1 MICVKKINNPHIN
14 EYARVMNC
22 VDMDNAAKQR
32 IIRNCA
38 RYGTLMKIKSGKF
51 KVIAVKKEKMT
62 ENI

>member
-1 MICVKKINNPHIN
+1 MKTNNPHIN

-22 VDMDNAAKQR
+22 IDMDNAAKQR